1 MKNPK
6 LYTFDLGNNFQYYQ
20 DRCSL
25 KNYAR
30 LCQMHLILA
39 DYIDF
44 LMDENTNLGKPV
56 QRAMLWVAEVN
67 IHSMKMNYN
76 GIIFKTAEEM
86 EQVKDYK
93 YQYMLGDDMVV
104 APVIRKGNFK
114 QTLYLPAGEWISI
127 WDDLRK
133 GRAMTFMHESYSDE
147 SYCMNH
153 SVLLVLTL

>member
-67 IHSMKMNYN
+67 IHSIH
-76 GIIFKTAEEM
+76 GI
-86 EQVKDYK
+86 
-93 YQYMLGDDMVV
+93 
-104 APVIRKGNFK
+104 N
-114 QTLYLPAGEWISI
+114 S
-127 WDDLRK
+127 
-133 GRAMTFMHESYSDE
+133 
-147 SYCMNH
+147 
-153 SVLLVLTL
+153 